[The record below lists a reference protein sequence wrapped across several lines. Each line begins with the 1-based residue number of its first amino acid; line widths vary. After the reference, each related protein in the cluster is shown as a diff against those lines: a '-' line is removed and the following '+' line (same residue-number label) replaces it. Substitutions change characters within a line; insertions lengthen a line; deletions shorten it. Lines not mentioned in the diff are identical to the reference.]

1 MTQEAVKGEKT
12 IAELSSEFGIHGE
25 QIRQW
30 KKRLLDGLLGIFSD
44 KRKEGGKGRRATRNG
59 YIAGS
64 LDHSQDRRLLF
75 LKGSASRCAF
85 ERSAPPRPILAAN
98 GFRTSLVVS
107 LHVDFIALYYST
119 EFAAWLPCTDF
130 PAKKGCHIM
139 RYVWVQVQLHGNL
152 AIGEI

>member
-1 MTQEAVKGEKT
+1 MKGEKT

-64 LDHSQDRRLLF
+64 LDHSQDRRPF
-75 LKGSASRCAF
+75 SRV
-85 ERSAPPRPILAAN
+85 PRPGAPL
-98 GFRTSLVVS
+98 S
-107 LHVDFIALYYST
+107 ALRRPDR
-119 EFAAWLPCTDF
+119 FLRQTDSGRPLWSAF
-130 PAKKGCHIM
+130 T
-139 RYVWVQVQLHGNL
+139 
-152 AIGEI
+152 